1 MLYEW
6 ADLEKQ
12 DFRKNEIKR
21 IEFVTP
27 TKVPPYLVL
36 KDNDFLL

>member
-12 DFRKNEIKR
+12 DFRKYIAGKAAKNFRDRSVI
-21 IEFVTP
+21 ILASSTY
-27 TKVPPYLVL
+27 T
-36 KDNDFLL
+36 